1 MAPASV
7 ASGKRANLGEQ
18 LTTTGSDMDNTAPAP
33 HGQASTEQGDTASR
47 APRPRVALLTMKS
60 QLRGRIRR
68 EVTTLLDRDYD
79 VLIVGLQAKA
89 DFLQGLEHP
98 NLEVR
103 LLKPESIYTKGVS
116 KTRTALLLMSP
127 GGRARMRG

>member
-1 MAPASV
+1 MDITSPAS
-7 ASGKRANLGEQ
+7 
-18 LTTTGSDMDNTAPAP
+18 PAP
-33 HGQASTEQGDTASR
+33 RPAAMHDSA
-47 APRPRVALLTMKS
+47 APPARPRVALLTMKS

-79 VLIVGLQAKA
+79 VLIVGLQAKV

-98 NLEVR
+98 NLEVQ

-116 KTRTALLLMSP
+116 KTRTALLLMTP
-127 GGRARMRG
+127 GGRARLGG

>member
-1 MAPASV
+1 MDSTSPATGGSAAEDGD
-7 ASGKRANLGEQ
+7 ASG
-18 LTTTGSDMDNTAPAP
+18 TAA
-33 HGQASTEQGDTASR
+33 A
-47 APRPRVALLTMKS
+47 RPRVALLTMKS

-79 VLIVGLQAKA
+79 VLIVGLEAKV

-98 NLEVR
+98 HLEVR

-116 KTRTALLLMSP
+116 KTRTALLLMTP
-127 GGRARMRG
+127 GGRARLRA